1 MHTYTQIGG
10 SAGDEGRGG
19 AAREG
24 RGGEGGGGER
34 QMQLAWVG
42 FDVDE
47 LEVEEETVGSGGAA
61 GDSETTEIEL
71 FQPALVSCN
80 RL

>member
-1 MHTYTQIGG
+1 M
-10 SAGDEGRGG
+10 
-19 AAREG
+19 REL
-24 RGGEGGGGER
+24 
-34 QMQLAWVG
+34 QLAWVG

-71 FQPALVSCN
+71 FQPALVLCN